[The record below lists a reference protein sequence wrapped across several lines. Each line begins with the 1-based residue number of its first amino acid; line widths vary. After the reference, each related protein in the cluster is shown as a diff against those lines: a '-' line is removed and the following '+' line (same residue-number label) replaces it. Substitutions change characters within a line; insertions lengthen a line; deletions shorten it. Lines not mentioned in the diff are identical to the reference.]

1 MNQQRLRPAFLY
13 DINGRLLGH
22 QPMEKIEK
30 TFRTQFNISS
40 LQSGTFF
47 ALIQEEGTS
56 TRIVHTIVKP

>member
-1 MNQQRLRPAFLY
+1 MTFLY
-13 DINGRLLGH
+13 DINGRLLERR
-22 QPMEKIEK
+22 PMEKIEK
-30 TFRTQFNISS
+30 TFRAQFNLTL